1 MITRYG
7 PIVTRR
13 TDDGTNFAQGQRVAI
28 IGNGSSGIQVLPAML
43 PDVAHIDHY
52 ARGRTWLSPT
62 LAREVLNQRY
72 GTDKDNSK

>member
-1 MITRYG
+1 MA
-7 PIVTRR
+7 V
-13 TDDGTNFAQGQRVAI
+13 

-62 LAREVLNQRY
+62 LAREVLNKRY